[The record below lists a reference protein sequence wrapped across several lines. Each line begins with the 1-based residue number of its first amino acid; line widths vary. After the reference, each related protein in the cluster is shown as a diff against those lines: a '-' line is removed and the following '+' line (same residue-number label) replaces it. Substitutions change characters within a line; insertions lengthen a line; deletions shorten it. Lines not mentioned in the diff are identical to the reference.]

1 LSNILAGFGWHSGT
15 ARRIVLKVRIT
26 ILACI
31 LAFCFQ
37 PLFAKGVQDDDGRN
51 TSTAGKGQAK
61 YVFLF
66 IGDGMAMSQISSA
79 EVFSTAR
86 SSKDINVTKLGF
98 TQFPVAGL
106 TTTYDAGTFITDSA
120 SAGTAIATGNKT
132 LSGVIN
138 MDVGKTQKFKTIAE
152 YAHEAGIKVGIV
164 STVTLN
170 HATPASFYAKVP
182 SRSNYYDIAVQL
194 ANSGFEY
201 FAGGMIDQ
209 PTGKNKDQPSVIDM
223 VKAKGYTYVD
233 TKEGFLTLRPGVG
246 KAIAISPV
254 IQDSG
259 AMNYEIDRKDGELSL
274 EDYTRKG
281 IELLDN
287 PNGFFLMVEGGKID
301 WACHANDAGA
311 AIHDVLAMD
320 KAIGAALEFAKRHPQ
335 ETLIVVTGDHETG
348 GLTIGFAGTQYDT
361 FFDRVGLQTRSY
373 VAFDSEVL
381 GPYKK
386 NTPADKAALTG
397 LIPAIKESF
406 GIDYDSLS
414 AFQKEQ
420 IEFAFQRS
428 IGNEQIRSFA
438 EDQYL
443 LYGGYEPLTVKLTQ
457 VMNQTA
463 GIGWTSYAHTG
474 VPVST
479 FAFGIHQEI
488 FGGYYDNTDI
498 FRKLAS
504 AMNLQVNER
513 KRRFDRGIRRGK
525 GGSLPPA
532 YSPLRGLP
540 APPSAGAA
548 MAAYAYT
555 MAAKKRPPLHCPRNA
570 PKKFIHY
577 G

>member
-1 LSNILAGFGWHSGT
+1 
-15 ARRIVLKVRIT
+15 LKVRIT

-31 LAFCFQ
+31 LAFCFH
-37 PLFAKGVQDDDGRN
+37 PVFAKGVSDDGARN
-51 TSTAGKGQAK
+51 TATAGKGQAK

-98 TQFPVAGL
+98 TRFPVAGL

-138 MDVGKTQKFKTIAE
+138 MDTGKTREFKTIAE
-152 YAHEAGIKVGIV
+152 YAHEAGMKVGIV

-201 FAGGMIDQ
+201 FGGGTIDQ
-209 PTGKNKDQPSVIDM
+209 PTGKNRDQPSVLDM
-223 VKAKGYTYVD
+223 VKANGYTYVD
-233 TKEGFLTLRPGVG
+233 TKKDFLAIKPGAG
-246 KAIAISPV
+246 KVIAISPV

-259 AMNYEIDRKDGELSL
+259 AMNYEIDRKQDELSL
-274 EDYTRKG
+274 ADYTRKG
-281 IELLDN
+281 VELLDN
-287 PNGFFLMVEGGKID
+287 PDGFFLMVEGGKID

-311 AIHDVLAMD
+311 AIYDVLALD
-320 KAIGAALEFAKRHPQ
+320 NAIRAALDFAERHPQ

-361 FFDRVGLQTRSY
+361 FFDKVGLQKKSY
-373 VAFDSEVL
+373 VAFDSDVL

-386 NTPADKAALTG
+386 NTPQDQAKLAG
-397 LIPAIKESF
+397 LIPAIEESF
-406 GIDYDSLS
+406 GINYDSLS

-428 IGNEQIRSFA
+428 IGNEQVRSFA

-457 VMNQTA
+457 IMNQTA

-474 VPVST
+474 VPVPT
-479 FAFGIHQEI
+479 FAFGVHQEI

-504 AMNLQVNER
+504 AMSLKVN
-513 KRRFDRGIRRGK
+513 
-525 GGSLPPA
+525 
-532 YSPLRGLP
+532 
-540 APPSAGAA
+540 
-548 MAAYAYT
+548 
-555 MAAKKRPPLHCPRNA
+555 
-570 PKKFIHY
+570 
-577 G
+577 

>member
-1 LSNILAGFGWHSGT
+1 MKMKNRIITLLVLALGIP
-15 ARRIVLKVRIT
+15 A
-26 ILACI
+26 
-31 LAFCFQ
+31 
-37 PLFAKGVQDDDGRN
+37 LFACKGTSEDVSRN
-51 TSTAGKGQAK
+51 TATAKAGQAK

-86 SSKDINVTKLGF
+86 ASKDISVTKLGF

-120 SAGTAIATGNKT
+120 SAGTAIASGNKT
-132 LSGVIN
+132 LSGVVN
-138 MDVGKTQKFKTIAE
+138 MDAGKTKRFKTIAE
-152 YAHEAGIKVGIV
+152 YAHEAGMKVGVV

-194 ANSGFEY
+194 ASSGFEY
-201 FAGGMIDQ
+201 FAGGSIDQ
-209 PTGKNKDQPSVIDM
+209 RTGKNKDQSDIVEIA
-223 VKAKGYTYVD
+223 KANGYAYID
-233 TKEGFLTLRPGVG
+233 TKEGFNALKKGAG
-246 KAIAISPV
+246 KVIAISPV
-254 IQDSG
+254 LQDSG
-259 AMNYEIDRKDGELSL
+259 AMKYEIDRGQDELSL
-274 EDYTRKG
+274 ADYTRKG

-287 PNGFFLMVEGGKID
+287 PKGFFMMIEGGKVD

-311 AIHDVLAMD
+311 AIHDVLALD
-320 KAIGAALEFAKRHPQ
+320 EAIRAACDFAKQHPA

-361 FFDRVGLQTRSY
+361 FFDKVGLQKKSY
-373 VAFDSEVL
+373 VAFDREVL

-386 NTPADKAALTG
+386 NTSAAQAKLADLV
-397 LIPAIKESF
+397 PAIRESF
-406 GIDYDSLS
+406 GIDYDKLS

-428 IGNEQIRSFA
+428 LGNEQVRSFA

-457 VMNQTA
+457 IMNQTA

-474 VPVST
+474 VPVPT
-479 FAFGIHQEI
+479 FASGTHQDI

-498 FRKLAS
+498 FHKLAS
-504 AMNLQVNER
+504 AMNLQVN
-513 KRRFDRGIRRGK
+513 
-525 GGSLPPA
+525 
-532 YSPLRGLP
+532 
-540 APPSAGAA
+540 
-548 MAAYAYT
+548 
-555 MAAKKRPPLHCPRNA
+555 
-570 PKKFIHY
+570 
-577 G
+577 